1 LLYWYGGARSP
12 SHYQVNK
19 LFDHGYVQLIVHADA
34 VLETGRNIPEKV
46 RNAIERRLEKIA
58 ESEVDLDYLGR
69 QIVARF
75 QYESATSK
83 SFHALVS
90 TTTRR

>member
-1 LLYWYGGARSP
+1 MEERWSP
-12 SHYQVNK
+12 SDYQANK
-19 LFDHGYVQLIVHADA
+19 LFGHGCVQIIVHADA
-34 VLETGRNIPEKV
+34 VLETGHNIPEKL
-46 RNAIERRLEKIA
+46 RSAIERRLEKIA
-58 ESEVDLDYLGR
+58 ESKMDLDYLGR

>member
-1 LLYWYGGARSP
+1 MEERWSP
-12 SHYQVNK
+12 SHCQVNK

-46 RNAIERRLEKIA
+46 RNAIERRLEKIIA